1 MTPTVTE
8 AIRQVLGE
16 AVFYDAV
23 TDTVNVAGMI
33 EYIAG
38 ATILC
43 IVVYSVFRLLVKAV
57 G

>member
-8 AIRQVLGE
+8 AIREILGNPS
-16 AVFYDAV
+16 FYDAV
-23 TDTVNVAGMI
+23 TDTVNVGGMI

-43 IVVYSVFRLLVKAV
+43 IVVLSVFRLIGKAV
-57 G
+57 A